1 MFDIGFWEL
10 GLIALIALLVLGPKR
25 LPEAARTAGRWV
37 ARLRGFIANV
47 KQDLDREFQAEEL
60 TELRKL
66 KEELDQARQV
76 IGKSSSELM
85 QDLADSAGP
94 EVTPDYL
101 VKVLDETADEPKTEK
116 HEAPAETES
125 RPKAAKRG
133 KKKKAVK
140 KAAKSGSKPSTRKR
154 KAGSGTQSG

>member
-76 IGKSSSELM
+76 IGKSSGDLM

-101 VKVLDETADEPKTEK
+101 VKALDDTADEAKTDKRET
-116 HEAPAETES
+116 APETKS
-125 RPKAAKRG
+125 RPKAAKRS

-140 KAAKSGSKPSTRKR
+140 GGSRPSTRKR